1 MRTGRPSVRDKVLT
15 GLPGN
20 INLVAKRAGVS
31 PSSAGKWLG
40 ILNAERV
47 VYISRWLPRKNGP
60 VAFYRL
66 RVRESSADAPK
77 PQPMT
82 DADYQR
88 RYNERHPSRRSEIR
102 QRYEDNQRGKKE
114 RIKTLFAPLL
124 NHSSK
129 QYY

>member
-1 MRTGRPSVRDKVLT
+1 MKTGRPSVHNKVLA

-40 ILNAERV
+40 ILNTERV

-66 RVRESSADAPK
+66 RVKESSVDASR
-77 PQPMT
+77 PQPKT
-82 DADYQR
+82 DADYQQ
-88 RYNERHPSRRSEIR
+88 RYNERHPGRRSEIR
-102 QRYEDNQRGKKE
+102 QRYEAKQSAKKQ

-124 NHSSK
+124 SNSSK
-129 QYY
+129 Q

>member
-1 MRTGRPSVRDKVLT
+1 MKTGRPSVRNKVLA

-40 ILNAERV
+40 ILNAEHV

-66 RVRESSADAPK
+66 RVKESSVDAPK

-82 DADYQR
+82 DADYQQ
-88 RYNERHPSRRSEIR
+88 RYNERHPGRRSEIR
-102 QRYEDNQRGKKE
+102 QRYESNLRAKKQ

-124 NHSSK
+124 SVSK